1 MRDKKGEWMGDGP
14 QKEVEDLAVAL
25 YQKVSDWSRSSPL
38 SSEIKTKL
46 LTVAVGA
53 FVSAFMRNLLDAQE
67 RQDLSEVITRSA
79 NDDETSGH

>member
-1 MRDKKGEWMGDGP
+1 MRDKKGEGMGEGP

-38 SSEIKTKL
+38 GPEVKTKL

-53 FVSAFMRNLLDAQE
+53 FVRAFMRNLLDTQE
-67 RQDLSEVITRSA
+67 RQDLSEVIIRSA
-79 NDDETSGH
+79 NDDETWGH

>member
-1 MRDKKGEWMGDGP
+1 MRGRKGEWMEEGP

-38 SSEIKTKL
+38 GPEIKTKL

-67 RQDLSEVITRSA
+67 RQDLSEVIIRSA
-79 NDDETSGH
+79 SDDEALGH

>member
-1 MRDKKGEWMGDGP
+1 
-14 QKEVEDLAVAL
+14 
-25 YQKVSDWSRSSPL
+25 
-38 SSEIKTKL
+38 L

-53 FVSAFMRNLLDAQE
+53 FVSAFMRNLLDTQE